1 MFSDF
6 MQKNDEVY
14 QKTLFTFLQLLLGLW
29 ATSDST
35 WFEHIS
41 FLQKRAKVATYLKD
55 DEVLRLGMQIFY
67 IAILWIRL
75 PVFNHH

>member
-14 QKTLFTFLQLLLGLW
+14 QKTLFTFLQILLDLW

-75 PVFNHH
+75 PVFNHL